1 MTHRIKLLGHNTQRK
16 KVKMSRDLIGVAHQ
30 VLSSNELEIQELVN
44 RISAARYIP
53 EVTKETMIAALSKV
67 VKEEE
72 LKEQDVDDMK
82 DQVRDMEKKLKDKI
96 YKDEW
101 DRRDD
106 EAVALQDRIDKKK
119 ADIKDKESRTTHGSG
134 HKSPGQTS
142 YRGA

>member
-1 MTHRIKLLGHNTQRK
+1 
-16 KVKMSRDLIGVAHQ
+16 MSRDLIGVAHQ

-72 LKEQDVDDMK
+72 LKEQDVDDLK
-82 DQVRDMEKKLKDKI
+82 DQVRDMEKTLKDKI

-106 EAVALQDRIDKKK
+106 EAVALQARIDKKK